1 MKINRSSASSIAGS
15 TLLMGVMVTALVSFV
30 LVAYLG
36 LVQSQNVSTAR
47 SQSWNSVVPIIEA
60 GIEDALTH
68 LNTHGS
74 TNLLCDGWQ
83 QTGGMYCI
91 KRDVGDGYYVAIISN
106 WVAGSGSTPVI
117 DSRGFV
123 TMPQLA
129 SVTPTVILADI
140 GAPNGSQSLAR
151 GVRCGTRC
159 NALFAKAMVAKG
171 QITLS
176 GTTDTDSFNSMD
188 PTLSTDG
195 LYDSSKTRDNGDIAT
210 NGQLIKEIS
219 ASGEVKI
226 RGHVSTGPGGT
237 VGFNG
242 NAVAGSATWVNGG
255 NTGIESGW
263 FKDDMN
269 VSFPDVPAP
278 TGSFFTPAGGNVG
291 GTNYYLLLNGGNWR
305 PTGNLSLSGP
315 KTVLVTGDNV
325 LYVQGNFS
333 LSGQSGFIIA
343 PGASLKVY
351 VTGSASLSGQGVMNC
366 TGNAKNFFFYGL
378 PSCTSVTLSGNSAF
392 IGVIYAPNASFT
404 MSGGG
409 TDTVD
414 FIGSSITKDV
424 SMSGKYSFH
433 YDESLAATGPTKGFT
448 VTSWNEMTPGDAGN
462 LPPGVASLVNH

>member
-1 MKINRSSASSIAGS
+1 MKIIRSSAGHVAGS
-15 TLLMGVMVTALVSFV
+15 TLLMGVMVVALVSFV
-30 LVAYLG
+30 LVAYLN

-68 LNTHGS
+68 LNTHGT
-74 TNLLCDGWQ
+74 TNLTCDGWQ

-91 KRDVGDGYYVAIISN
+91 KRNIGDGYYVAIISN
-106 WVAGSGSTPVI
+106 WVAGGASSPVI

-123 TMPQLA
+123 TMPLLA
-129 SVTPTVILADI
+129 SAPPVAMLADI
-140 GAPNGSQSLAR
+140 GGPNSSQSLAR
-151 GVRCGTRC
+151 GVRCGTRV

-176 GTTDTDSFNSMD
+176 GTTDTDSFNSNDPAWSTNGMYD
-188 PTLSTDG
+188 PT
-195 LYDSSKTRDNGDIAT
+195 KTRDNGDIAT

-226 RGHVSTGPGGT
+226 RGHIATGPGGT

-242 NAVAGSATWVNGG
+242 NAAAGSKTWIDGG
-255 NTGIESGW
+255 NTGVESGW

-269 VSFPDVPAP
+269 VNFPDVAAP
-278 TGSFFTPAGGNVG
+278 TGSFFTPFSGNLG
-291 GTNYYLLLNGGNWR
+291 GTNYYLLLNGGNWK

-315 KTVLVTGDNV
+315 KTIMVTGDNV

-333 LSGQSGFIIA
+333 LSGQSGVIIA
-343 PGASLKVY
+343 PGASLKIY
-351 VTGSASLSGQGVMNC
+351 VTGSASLSGLGVANA

-378 PSCTSVTLSGNSAF
+378 PSCNSVTLSGNSAF

-404 MSGGG
+404 LSGGG

-433 YDESLAATGPTKGFT
+433 YDESLASTGPTKGFT
-448 VTSWNEMTPGDAGN
+448 VTSWNEMTPSDAGN
-462 LPPGVASLVNH
+462 LPPAVSSLVNH